1 MPERDMSTAEVIYRS
16 IVDAPDPL
24 QRIKQFVEEKT
35 EESDY
40 LEFKRYEPGNPNDP
54 KKPIESKW
62 AKMLSGFSNSGGG
75 VVVWGIDT
83 KRIEP
88 GTLDRAHKLAP
99 IKNAEACRNTL
110 VKLFNRMTDP
120 PVKGVECEF
129 FIDEDGSGFVVSYV
143 PNGSHK
149 PYRSMVDTGRPFYIR
164 AGDEFAPI
172 NINVLRMLFFPE
184 RSVQWSCTIEP
195 TLFEKNDMRMNV
207 RFTIRLTNHGPSTA
221 ENVMLSISGNK
232 HCLFTGYSEPFCTA
246 LTLGPNMQSWKV
258 SFDMNPSVTA
268 PFNCEFHGVNGRDF
282 WTITRYGELLLSLVI
297 TVNRR
302 DARTVSGTVDYQHFQ
317 LEQSLKIREVILT
330 EDPKG

>member
-1 MPERDMSTAEVIYRS
+1 MSTAEVLYRS

-24 QRIKQFVEEKT
+24 QRIKQLVEEKT

-99 IKNAEACRNTL
+99 IKNADACRNTL
-110 VKLFNRMTDP
+110 MELFNRITDP
-120 PVKGVECEF
+120 PVKGVECER

-149 PYRSMVDTGRPFYIR
+149 PYRSMIDTGHPFYMR
-164 AGDEFAPI
+164 AGDDFYPI
-172 NINVLRMLFFPE
+172 NINVLRMLFFPQ
-184 RSVQWSCTIEP
+184 RSVRWSCSIMTD
-195 TLFEKNDMRMNV
+195 LFETKATHISV
-207 RFTIRLTNHGPSTA
+207 RLAIKLTNHGPSTA
-221 ENVMLSISGNK
+221 ENVTLSIRANK
-232 HCLFTGYSEPFCTA
+232 HGIFKGYSEPSFSSCLDLQPATS
-246 LTLGPNMQSWKV
+246 TWKV
-258 SFDMNPSVTA
+258 NLDMNPTITV
-268 PFNCEFHGVNGRDF
+268 PFNCEFFGHNDRRWFSEDHYGNHF
-282 WTITRYGELLLSLVI
+282 LPLTITITR
-297 TVNRR
+297 R
-302 DARTVSGTVDYQHFQ
+302 DAVAVSGTIDFKLFE
-317 LEQSLKIREVILT
+317 LEQPNVIRQVEFSEV
-330 EDPKG
+330 G